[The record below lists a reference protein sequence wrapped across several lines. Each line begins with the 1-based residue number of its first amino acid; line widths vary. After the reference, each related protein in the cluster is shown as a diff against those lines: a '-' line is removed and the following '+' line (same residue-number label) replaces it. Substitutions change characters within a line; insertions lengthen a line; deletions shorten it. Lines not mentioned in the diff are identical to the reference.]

1 MRYVVI
7 DTNCLL
13 RMIPIRSKYRQA
25 WEAFLNGEY
34 ALCVSNEIIS
44 EYEEIFSEKVS
55 PQFANNI
62 ITAILRNPCTRRY
75 DPQYH
80 FGLIS
85 QDADDNKF
93 VDCAIIANADYIVS
107 EDSHFKELNTI
118 PFPQV
123 RLLSL
128 PQFME
133 DMGYHL
139 NNIEP

>member
-1 MRYVVI
+1 MRCVVI

-13 RMIPIRSKYRQA
+13 RMIPTRSKYRQA
-25 WEAFLNGEY
+25 WEAFLNGE
-34 ALCVSNEIIS
+34 
-44 EYEEIFSEKVS
+44 
-55 PQFANNI
+55 

-128 PQFME
+128 PQFMQ

-139 NNIEP
+139 NIVEP

>member
-34 ALCVSNEIIS
+34 VLCVSNEIIS

-55 PQFANNI
+55 SQFANNI
-62 ITAILRNPCTRRY
+62 IAAILRNPCTRLY

-128 PQFME
+128 PQFMQ
-133 DMGYHL
+133 DMGYRL
-139 NNIEP
+139 NSV

>member
-13 RMIPIRSKYRQA
+13 RMIPLRSKYRQA

-34 ALCVSNEIIS
+34 VLCVSNEIIS

-55 PQFANNI
+55 SQFANNI

-128 PQFME
+128 PQFMQ
-133 DMGYHL
+133 DMGYRL
-139 NNIEP
+139 NSV